1 MEWVTEKLTGHVG
14 AILTGQQLNSLTDA
28 GFNGLRNAL
37 FEHGVVVMPD
47 QYLDP
52 EAHIDLAKRFGEID
66 VNRFFNPVDGYP
78 EIAEVRTK
86 PEMTQVIGGTWHSDH
101 SYDPAPAM
109 CSILSAR
116 ALPPY
121 GGDTQFAS
129 MVAAADALSPGLR
142 RMSEGLR
149 ACHTDASF
157 GQSKVGLGGEPTAHR
172 EPVFHPVLIRHP
184 QTGVQALYVNG
195 DFTTHFEGWSA
206 EESAPLLDYLYR
218 FATQPVFTCRVRW
231 APGMVAIWDN
241 RLVQHYA
248 TADYSGHARLM
259 HRITVAGQPLN

>member
-101 SYDPAPAM
+101 
-109 CSILSAR
+109 
-116 ALPPY
+116 
-121 GGDTQFAS
+121 
-129 MVAAADALSPGLR
+129 
-142 RMSEGLR
+142 
-149 ACHTDASF
+149 
-157 GQSKVGLGGEPTAHR
+157 
-172 EPVFHPVLIRHP
+172 
-184 QTGVQALYVNG
+184 
-195 DFTTHFEGWSA
+195 
-206 EESAPLLDYLYR
+206 
-218 FATQPVFTCRVRW
+218 
-231 APGMVAIWDN
+231 
-241 RLVQHYA
+241 
-248 TADYSGHARLM
+248 
-259 HRITVAGQPLN
+259 